1 MNVNVCVCMRVCVRA
16 CVNARARVRAHC
28 VLVCA
33 CLYLR
38 ARACACVRM
47 LSRIASLNQKF
58 IILVSLYDPLFT
70 VSVDL
75 LFVLEILLRCWCL
88 RSSCAFCFL

>member
-33 CLYLR
+33 CMYLR
-38 ARACACVRM
+38 ARARACVRMRM

-75 LFVLEILLRCWCL
+75 LLVLEILLRL
-88 RSSCAFCFL
+88 LLPLTAR